1 MSLPDFTPQR
11 SLFEPDH
18 QFSELFENNPSADR
32 FRFFANHVL
41 PQIQAMRPQLEEAY
55 CLCNG
60 RPGEEPVR
68 LLSVLLLQFMERLP
82 DRQAVECCQF
92 DLRWKT
98 ALGMEASE
106 SAFHSTVLVRFRQ
119 RLVDH
124 GLEKLAF
131 DACLDAMREA
141 GYLGKKA
148 KRQRLDSTH
157 VIGLVSRMSRLEN
170 VRETFRLA
178 LEALENVS
186 SLARDPNWTLW
197 WERYVENKPDFRV
210 DKSEL
215 KRRFDQAGID
225 IHNCLKWL
233 DSLKSKAPTLSA
245 LNLLRRVF
253 DENYEVNEQGDSDQ
267 RRAQPP
273 GAVHNPHDPEAQWSS
288 KDTIRNKEWIGYK
301 AQVAETVSENTCAP
315 GEPTPNVITEISTQE
330 AISSDK
336 AALPEVEEH
345 WEERNMETPDELYV
359 DGGYT
364 SGKELARA
372 LEEGRKLQGPMAPAP
387 RKDNRFSAD
396 DFDVS
401 VEDRKAVC
409 PGKRTNSQCRRLREE
424 KSGKVTYRFEFS
436 RKHCQACPLK
446 NQCLGKNQKH
456 RTLTVSEHHTLMQAR
471 RREQR
476 TEIFKKSMRARNGVE
491 GTISELARG
500 HGLRRSRY
508 RGLAKTRLQNYLI
521 GAACN
526 LRRWSARIYWEEQ
539 GATC

>member
-18 QFSELFENNPSADR
+18 QFTELFEKNASADR
-32 FRFFANHVL
+32 FRFFADHVL
-41 PQIQAMRPQLEEAY
+41 PQIYAMRPQLEEAY
-55 CLCNG
+55 CLNNG
-60 RPGEEPVR
+60 RPGEEPAR
-68 LLSVLLLQFMERLP
+68 LLGVLLLQFMERLP
-82 DRQAVECCQF
+82 DRQAVDCCQF

-98 ALGMEASE
+98 ALGMEAGE
-106 SAFHSTVLVRFRQ
+106 TAFHSTVLVRFRQ

-124 GLEKLAF
+124 GLENLAF

-141 GYLGKKA
+141 GYLGKKT

-186 SLARDPNWTLW
+186 SLARDPSWTIW

-215 KRRFDQAGID
+215 NRRFDQAGHD
-225 IHNCLKWL
+225 IHTCLTWL
-233 DSLKSKAPTLSA
+233 DSLKSEAPNLSA
-245 LNLLRRVF
+245 VSLLRRVF
-253 DENYEVNEQGDSDQ
+253 EENYEVNEEGDSNQ

-288 KDTIRNKEWIGYK
+288 KDTIRNKEWVGYK
-301 AQVAETVSENTCAP
+301 AQVAETVSEETCGP
-315 GEPTPNVITEISTQE
+315 GEPTPNVITEISTQD

-336 AALPEVEEH
+336 AAIPEVEAQ
-345 WEERNMETPDELYV
+345 WEDRGIETPEELYV

-372 LEEGRKLQGPMAPAP
+372 SEENRKLTGPMAPAP
-387 RKDNRFSAD
+387 KKDKRFSAD

-401 VEDRKAVC
+401 VEKREAVC
-409 PGKRTNSQCRRLREE
+409 PAKKTNSHCSRLTEK
-424 KSGKVTYRFEFS
+424 KSGKVSYRFEFN
-436 RKHCQACPLK
+436 RRDCQGCPLK
-446 NQCLGKNQKH
+446 QQCLGKDQKH

-471 RREQR
+471 RREQK
-476 TEIFKKSMRARNGVE
+476 TEAFKKEMHARSGIE
-491 GTISELARG
+491 ATISELARG

-508 RGLAKTRLQNYLI
+508 RGLAKTRLQNYFI

-526 LRRWSARIYWEEQ
+526 LRRWSARMRWEER
-539 GATC
+539 AVTC

>member
-1 MSLPDFTPQR
+1 
-11 SLFEPDH
+11 
-18 QFSELFENNPSADR
+18 
-32 FRFFANHVL
+32 
-41 PQIQAMRPQLEEAY
+41 
-55 CLCNG
+55 
-60 RPGEEPVR
+60 
-68 LLSVLLLQFMERLP
+68 
-82 DRQAVECCQF
+82 
-92 DLRWKT
+92 
-98 ALGMEASE
+98 
-106 SAFHSTVLVRFRQ
+106 
-119 RLVDH
+119 
-124 GLEKLAF
+124 
-131 DACLDAMREA
+131 
-141 GYLGKKA
+141 
-148 KRQRLDSTH
+148 
-157 VIGLVSRMSRLEN
+157 
-170 VRETFRLA
+170 
-178 LEALENVS
+178 
-186 SLARDPNWTLW
+186 
-197 WERYVENKPDFRV
+197 
-210 DKSEL
+210 
-215 KRRFDQAGID
+215 
-225 IHNCLKWL
+225 
-233 DSLKSKAPTLSA
+233 
-245 LNLLRRVF
+245 
-253 DENYEVNEQGDSDQ
+253 
-267 RRAQPP
+267 
-273 GAVHNPHDPEAQWSS
+273 
-288 KDTIRNKEWIGYK
+288 
-301 AQVAETVSENTCAP
+301 
-315 GEPTPNVITEISTQE
+315 
-330 AISSDK
+330 
-336 AALPEVEEH
+336 
-345 WEERNMETPDELYV
+345 METPDELYV

-409 PGKRTNSQCRRLREE
+409 PGKRTNSQCSRLREE

-436 RKHCQACPLK
+436 RKNCQACPLK